1 MRIPS
6 VDPVGGNE
14 MPKIQFIFISS
25 GEWQPIRFHV
35 KNQWNFNQK
44 CLISIMP

>member
-1 MRIPS
+1 MDAKRMRIPS

-25 GEWQPIRFHV
+25 GE
-35 KNQWNFNQK
+35 
-44 CLISIMP
+44 